1 MSSKKSTYPPEIS
14 SVSKTVTDRDQQQV
28 IHLTPGICSSVAD
41 TEMSSKK
48 RTYHHYQESL
58 VLTKD
63 CCGQIFAASSLLDTG
78 DIHVR
83 ISWTQNNQQLV
94 YFTSVISG
102 GTGSYGQELS
112 LTRGTVS
119 LYTLAGMGSLAQQ
132 LDT

>member
-1 MSSKKSTYPPEIS
+1 M
-14 SVSKTVTDRDQQQV
+14 
-28 IHLTPGICSSVAD
+28 
-41 TEMSSKK
+41 
-48 RTYHHYQESL
+48 
-58 VLTKD
+58 LTKD
-63 CCGQIFAASSLLDTG
+63 CCGQIVAASSLLDTG

-112 LTRGTVS
+112 LARGTVS